1 VVAALAVTAILV
13 ARAPW
18 REREEKPETIPGEPV
33 PKVTVPVD
41 ATPRKTV
48 PVDVGPEKTV
58 RPKPPRRVLHSSLA
72 GKWYTADPALL
83 SSQIAGF
90 LDDVEGEPLED
101 LCALI
106 LPHAGYRWSGPTAA
120 WGLKQIAGRSF
131 RRVIVI
137 GPSHSV
143 GMENVASIPDATHY
157 ATPLGEVPLDVE
169 FLAALRAHA
178 CFQNIPAAHQN
189 EHSVQIEVPLL
200 QKALGEFQLVPIVVG
215 SLDRDAARAM
225 AKILA
230 AMIDP
235 ETFVIASSDFTH
247 YGSNFSYLPF
257 RVEVAEN
264 LKKLDMEAFAA
275 LEDRAGDAFPKF
287 LARTRNTICGRHA
300 VQVLLDMLGPDAKTH
315 LLKYDTSGR
324 ISGDFSN
331 SVSYLSIAFTGS
343 RATPELSPASRPSAL
358 TSDDRRRLLL
368 LARKTLKCALED
380 ARLPAAEELG
390 IEISNAMR
398 EPRGAFVTLHKD
410 GQLRGC
416 IGALYPTRPLFRTVM
431 AQALSAALR
440 DRRFRPVAAAELP
453 ALDIEISVL
462 TQPKSVA
469 SREEIV
475 IGRHGII
482 LRKDGRS
489 AVFLPQVAPE
499 QGWDLPTTLGHL
511 SRKAGLLEDA
521 WKNGASFKVF
531 EADVF
536 AEPQDERGVAASAQ
550 DEHES

>member
-1 VVAALAVTAILV
+1 VVAAAAVAAFLL
-13 ARAPW
+13 ARAP
-18 REREEKPETIPGEPV
+18 RRGREEQPETIPGEPV

-41 ATPRKTV
+41 V
-48 PVDVGPEKTV
+48 EPEKTV
-58 RPKPPRRVLHSSLA
+58 RAEPPRRVLRSSLA
-72 GKWYTADPALL
+72 GKWYTADPVLL

-90 LDDVEGEPLED
+90 LDDVEDEPLED

-120 WGLKQIAGRSF
+120 WGVKQIAGRSF
-131 RRVIVI
+131 RRVVVI
-137 GPSHSV
+137 GPTHHV
-143 GMENVASIPDATHY
+143 GMENVASVPDATHY
-157 ATPLGEVPLDVE
+157 VTPLGEVPLDVD
-169 FLAALRAHA
+169 FLAALRTHA
-178 CFQNIPAAHQN
+178 YFQNIPAAHEN

-215 SLDRDAARAM
+215 SLDRNVARAM
-225 AKILA
+225 ANVLA
-230 AMIDP
+230 GMIDA
-235 ETFVIASSDFTH
+235 ETFVIVSSDFTH

-257 RVEVAEN
+257 RAEVADN

-300 VQVLLDMLGPDAKTH
+300 IQILLDMLAPDAKTH
-315 LLKYDTSGR
+315 LLKYDSSGR
-324 ISGDFSN
+324 ISGDFTN
-331 SVSYLSIAFTGS
+331 SVSYFSIAFTGS
-343 RATPELSPASRPSAL
+343 WAAPELSPASRPSAL
-358 TSDDRRRLLL
+358 TSDDRGRLLL

-390 IEISNAMR
+390 IEITDAMR
-398 EPRGAFVTLHKD
+398 APRGAFVTLNKD

-416 IGALYPTRPLFRTVM
+416 VGTLYPTRPLFRAVM
-431 AQALSAALR
+431 IQALSAALR
-440 DRRFRPVAAAELP
+440 DRRFRPVDAAEVS

-469 SREEIV
+469 SREDIM

-489 AVFLPQVAPE
+489 AVFLPQVAPQ
-499 QGWDLPTTLGHL
+499 QGWDLPTTLSRL